1 MDIREMIERIQAVLK
16 IVRQKIAETLALPYA
31 KLYIALAAF
40 MTIVFIIFTFPYDL
54 LIRKQIRLMES
65 SIGRSV
71 QVGAIDFSLIGDTF
85 IDDIEIVFKDGGE
98 LSLKDISM
106 NVAVNPVTLLLN
118 KTLRGKVA
126 VQNMKYTKGALS
138 IQNLLDAGFDLTFD
152 KDGIPREGF
161 LNLTVENVSVNGA
174 NIKGFNIP
182 TVRFTSIKGNGT
194 VEGGNLTVKSI
205 RFLGNDLHGGI
216 AGFIELKKF
225 MNTSRVKLDINID
238 QDSRALDD
246 YKALLSSLTGNGK
259 DAIKISITGT
269 VGNPRVNFPMGERG
283 IPDSADE

>member
-1 MDIREMIERIQAVLK
+1 MIERIQAVLK

-161 LNLTVENVSVNGA
+161 LNLTV
-174 NIKGFNIP
+174 
-182 TVRFTSIKGNGT
+182 
-194 VEGGNLTVKSI
+194 
-205 RFLGNDLHGGI
+205 
-216 AGFIELKKF
+216 
-225 MNTSRVKLDINID
+225 
-238 QDSRALDD
+238 
-246 YKALLSSLTGNGK
+246 
-259 DAIKISITGT
+259 
-269 VGNPRVNFPMGERG
+269 
-283 IPDSADE
+283 

>member
-1 MDIREMIERIQAVLK
+1 MDIREIIVRIQAVLK
-16 IVRQKIAETLALPYA
+16 IIRQKIAETLALPYA
-31 KLYIALAAF
+31 KLYIALAVF

-54 LIRKQIRLMES
+54 VIRKQIRLMER

-71 QVGAIDFSLIGDTF
+71 QIGNIDFSLIGDTF
-85 IDDIEIVFKDGGE
+85 IDNIEIVFNDGGE
-98 LSLKDISM
+98 LSLKDISL
-106 NVAVNPVTLLLN
+106 NVAINPVTLLLN
-118 KTLRGKVA
+118 RTLRGKVA
-126 VQNMKYTKGALS
+126 VQNMKYIKGGLS
-138 IQNLLDAGFDLTFD
+138 IQNLIDTGFDLSFD
-152 KDGIPREGF
+152 KDGVPREGF
-161 LNLTVENVSVNGA
+161 LNLDLENVSVNGA
-174 NIKGFNIP
+174 NIKGFNLP
-182 TVRFTSIKGNGT
+182 TIRFTSIKGGGT